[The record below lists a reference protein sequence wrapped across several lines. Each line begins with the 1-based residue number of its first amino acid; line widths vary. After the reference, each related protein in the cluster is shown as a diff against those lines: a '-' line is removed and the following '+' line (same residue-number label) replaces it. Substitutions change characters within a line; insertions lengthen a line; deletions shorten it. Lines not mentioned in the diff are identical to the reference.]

1 MTPNG
6 LVWKE
11 LPELKMY
18 DDIRKGILMEAL
30 KELNK
35 NELLKKFEENWHKV

>member
-1 MTPNG
+1 MPNG
-6 LVWKE
+6 FAMKE

-18 DDIRKGILMEAL
+18 DDIRGILAEAL

-35 NELLKKFEENWHKV
+35 K